1 MTLENVTS
9 AVLTQETAKML
20 RNFAETRKWRAVWD
34 DFRNWLGWA
43 SGPRNAMKIGAA
55 E

>member
-1 MTLENVTS
+1 MGARISSRLQQS
-9 AVLTQETAKML
+9 SGADDAVVQQ
-20 RNFAETRKWRAVWD
+20 D